1 MWQNGYSGTCGFL
14 NREKFQATCGMLN
27 VGLVKEFGIKE
38 HVIAA
43 EIILSLDIFKRK
55 AEKIIYK
62 EYSKFPRISKDL
74 SLIVNNDEKCSNIE
88 DSVMKSLRKTTPKDI
103 NIESITFFDVY
114 SGDGVPAGMK
124 NIGMTINYRS
134 DKRTL
139 LDSEVQN
146 CFNLLQDELSKSIKI
161 RKLS

>member
-1 MWQNGYSGTCGFL
+1 M
-14 NREKFQATCGMLN
+14 
-27 VGLVKEFGIKE
+27 
-38 HVIAA
+38 IAA

-114 SGDGVPAGMK
+114 SGDGVPDGMK